1 MKKALLNRK
10 TFFILASIWAI
21 LITESIVMSYFDGFP
36 LNWIDYFGY
45 ICAITLPLFIAYKSS
60 KIISFFQEI
69 HELNEEQY
77 IEREGKEFYLFDASK
92 ITYYPKKIL
101 RFLRGD
107 FLRFLRGDF

>member
-10 TFFILASIWAI
+10 TLLILALIWAI
-21 LITESIVMSYFDGFP
+21 LITESIVMSYSDGFP

-77 IEREGKEFYLFDASK
+77 IERAGKEIYLFHTPN
-92 ITYYPKKIL
+92 IMHYPKKIL

-107 FLRFLRGDF
+107 F

>member
-1 MKKALLNRK
+1 
-10 TFFILASIWAI
+10 
-21 LITESIVMSYFDGFP
+21 MSYFDGFP

-69 HELNEEQY
+69 HESNNNQNLPEDEINQDLV
-77 IEREGKEFYLFDASK
+77 YLFDASK

-107 FLRFLRGDF
+107 F

>member
-10 TFFILASIWAI
+10 TLLILALIWAI
-21 LITESIVMSYFDGFP
+21 LITESIVMSDFDSFP

-69 HELNEEQY
+69 HESNKEQQY
-77 IEREGKEFYLFDASK
+77 ELEGQEPYLFDSSK
-92 ITYYPKKIL
+92 ITYHPKKFL
-101 RFLRGD
+101 RFLREDLFRFLRGD
-107 FLRFLRGDF
+107 F

>member
-10 TFFILASIWAI
+10 TLLILALIWAI

-45 ICAITLPLFIAYKSS
+45 ICAIILPLFIAYKSP

-77 IEREGKEFYLFDASK
+77 IEREGKEFYLFQTPN
-92 ITYYPKKIL
+92 IMYYPKKIL

-107 FLRFLRGDF
+107 F

>member
-21 LITESIVMSYFDGFP
+21 LITESIVMSYSDGFP

-69 HELNEEQY
+69 HESNKEQQY
-77 IEREGKEFYLFDASK
+77 ELEGQEPYLFDSSK
-92 ITYYPKKIL
+92 ITYHPKKFL
-101 RFLRGD
+101 RFLREDLFRFLRGD
-107 FLRFLRGDF
+107 F

>member
-10 TFFILASIWAI
+10 TLLILALIWAI
-21 LITESIVMSYFDGFP
+21 LITESIVMSDFDSFP

-45 ICAITLPLFIAYKSS
+45 ICAIILPLFIAYKSS

-77 IEREGKEFYLFDASK
+77 IEREGKEIYLFDASK

>member
-77 IEREGKEFYLFDASK
+77 IEREGKEIYLFHTPK
-92 ITYYPKKIL
+92 FMYYPKKIL

-107 FLRFLRGDF
+107 F